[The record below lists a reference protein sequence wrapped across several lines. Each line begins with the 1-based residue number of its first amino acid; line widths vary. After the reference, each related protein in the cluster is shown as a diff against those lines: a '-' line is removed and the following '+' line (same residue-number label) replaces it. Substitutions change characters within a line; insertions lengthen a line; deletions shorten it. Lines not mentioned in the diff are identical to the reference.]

1 MSAPMT
7 ADISL
12 ARSRIWRGAVLVT
25 VLALAGCMMGPDYVR
40 PIAPAPAAFKEAE
53 GWKVAQPQDSMP
65 KGNWWEVFGDA
76 TLNELEAQV
85 DISNQNIK
93 AAEARVRAAQALTQA
108 ARAGLF
114 PTVNGGATATRS
126 KTPTNNRVVNGS
138 GIGNNYNLAVD
149 ASWELDLWGRVR
161 RNVESSEAN
170 AQATAA
176 DLAAAR
182 LSAQA
187 LLAQDYW
194 ALRVLDAEIALFKTT
209 IAGYERS
216 LLLTRNQYSAGIV
229 GRNDVVQAEAQLN
242 STRAQALDADVQRA
256 QFEHA
261 IAILIGKAPAEV
273 SIAVAAQQWSFPAIP
288 PGMPS
293 QLLERRPDI
302 AAAERSVAAANA
314 QIGVAEA
321 AFYPTLSLS
330 AGGGFQNSSFVHLLS
345 LPNQFW
351 SIGAAVAQTIFDAGL
366 RRAQS
371 NQAIAAYDSTVAE
384 YRQTVL
390 GGFQEVEDNLVA
402 LRILEQEALVQDVA
416 VRAARES
423 ETITNNQY
431 KAGTTNYLSV
441 VVVQTATLNN
451 ERAALAIL
459 GRRLVASVGLIK
471 ALGGGWSS
479 TELAQAKP

>member
-1 MSAPMT
+1 MS
-7 ADISL
+7 INI
-12 ARSRIWRGAVLVT
+12 RIDCGQFRRGAAFAAMV
-25 VLALAGCMMGPDYVR
+25 ALSGCMMGPDYVR
-40 PIAPAPAAFKEAE
+40 PITPAPAAFKEAE
-53 GWKVAQPQDSMP
+53 GWKLAQPQDVAP

-93 AAEARVRAAQALTQA
+93 AAEAQLRAAQALTQA

-114 PTVNGGATATRS
+114 PTVGAAGAATRS
-126 KTPTNNRVVNGS
+126 KTPTGSRVVNGS

-161 RNVESSEAN
+161 RSVESSEAN
-170 AQATAA
+170 AQATSA

-194 ALRVLDAEIALFKTT
+194 AMRVLDAEIALFKTT
-209 IAGYERS
+209 IAAYERS
-216 LLLTRNQYSAGIV
+216 LQLTRNQYSAGIV

-242 STRAQALDADVQRA
+242 STRAQALDAGVQRA
-256 QFEHA
+256 QLEHA

-273 SIAVAAQQWSFPAIP
+273 SIAVVTQQWSFPVIP
-288 PGMPS
+288 PGLPS
-293 QLLERRPDI
+293 ELLERRPDI

-330 AGGGFQNSSFVHLLS
+330 AAGGFQSASFVHLLS
-345 LPNQFW
+345 LPNQYW
-351 SIGAAVAQTIFDAGL
+351 SIGAALAQTIFDGGL
-366 RRAQS
+366 RKAQS
-371 NQAIAAYDSTVAE
+371 AQAIAVYDATVAE

-402 LRILEQEALVQDVA
+402 LRILEQEAAVQDAA
-416 VRAARES
+416 VKAARES

-441 VVVQTATLNN
+441 VVVQAAALNN

-459 GRRLVASVGLIK
+459 GRRLIASVGLIK
-471 ALGGGWSS
+471 ALGGGWNA

>member
-1 MSAPMT
+1 MT
-7 ADISL
+7 INLSIACGQL
-12 ARSRIWRGAVLVT
+12 RRGALFAAL
-25 VLALAGCMMGPDYVR
+25 LALSGCMMGPDYVR

-53 GWKVAQPQDSMP
+53 GWKLAQPQDVVP
-65 KGNWWEVFGDA
+65 KGNWWEVFGDPI
-76 TLNELEAQV
+76 LNELEAQV

-93 AAEARVRAAQALTQA
+93 AAEAQVRAAQALTQA
-108 ARAGLF
+108 ARSGLF
-114 PTVNGGATATRS
+114 PTVSGAGAATRS
-126 KTPTNNRVVNGS
+126 KTPGSRVVNTA

-161 RNVESSEAN
+161 RSVESSEAN
-170 AQATAA
+170 AQATSA

-194 ALRVLDAEIALFKTT
+194 TLRVLDAEIALFKTT

-216 LLLTRNQYSAGIV
+216 LQLTRNQYSAGIV

-256 QFEHA
+256 QLEHA

-273 SIAVAAQQWSFPAIP
+273 SIAVVTQQWSFPVIP

-293 QLLERRPDI
+293 ELLERRPDI

-330 AGGGFQNSSFVHLLS
+330 AAGGFQSASFVHLLS
-345 LPNQFW
+345 LPNQYW
-351 SIGAAVAQTIFDAGL
+351 SIGAALAQTIFDGGL
-366 RRAQS
+366 RKAQS
-371 NQAIAAYDSTVAE
+371 AQAIAAWDATVAE

-390 GGFQEVEDNLVA
+390 GSFQEVEDNLVA
-402 LRILEQEALVQDVA
+402 LRILEQEAAVQDAA
-416 VRAARES
+416 VKAARES

-441 VVVQTATLNN
+441 VVVQTAALNN

-459 GRRLVASVGLIK
+459 GRRLTASVGLIK
-471 ALGGGWSS
+471 ALGGGWNA
-479 TELAQAKP
+479 TELAQATR

>member
-1 MSAPMT
+1 M
-7 ADISL
+7 
-12 ARSRIWRGAVLVT
+12 
-25 VLALAGCMMGPDYVR
+25 
-40 PIAPAPAAFKEAE
+40 
-53 GWKVAQPQDSMP
+53 
-65 KGNWWEVFGDA
+65 
-76 TLNELEAQV
+76 
-85 DISNQNIK
+85 
-93 AAEARVRAAQALTQA
+93 
-108 ARAGLF
+108 
-114 PTVNGGATATRS
+114 VNGAGAATRS
-126 KTPTNNRVVNGS
+126 KTPGSRVVNS
-138 GIGNNYNLAVD
+138 TGIGNNYNLSVD

-161 RNVESSEAN
+161 RSVESSQAT
-170 AQATAA
+170 AQATSA
-176 DLAAAR
+176 DLAAAK

-229 GRNDVVQAEAQLN
+229 GRNDVVQAETQLN

-273 SIAVAAQQWSFPAIP
+273 SIAVVVQRWSFPVIP

-302 AAAERSVAAANA
+302 AAAERSVASANA

-321 AFYPTLSLS
+321 AFYPKLSLS
-330 AGGGFQNSSFVHLLS
+330 AGGGFQSSSFVHLLS

-371 NQAIAAYDSTVAE
+371 NQAIAAYDATVAE

-402 LRILEQEALVQDVA
+402 LRILEQEALVQDAA

-441 VVVQTATLNN
+441 VVVQTAALNN
-451 ERAALAIL
+451 ERTALAIL
-459 GRRLVASVGLIK
+459 GRRLTASVGLIK
-471 ALGGGWSS
+471 ALGGGWSA
-479 TELAQAKP
+479 TEFAQATR

>member
-1 MSAPMT
+1 MIIDIPIGCGQFRRSA
-7 ADISL
+7 AF
-12 ARSRIWRGAVLVT
+12 AAVLT
-25 VLALAGCMMGPDYVR
+25 LSGCIMGPDYVR
-40 PIAPAPAAFKEAE
+40 PIASAPAAFKEAE
-53 GWKVAQPQDSMP
+53 AWKLAQPQDVAP
-65 KGNWWEVFGDA
+65 KGNWWAVFGDA

-93 AAEARVRAAQALTQA
+93 AAEAQVRGAQALTQA

-114 PTVNGGATATRS
+114 PTVSGAGAATRS
-126 KTPTNNRVVNGS
+126 KTPGSRVINTT
-138 GIGNNYNLAVD
+138 GIGNNYNVAVD

-161 RNVESSEAN
+161 RSVESSEAN
-170 AQATAA
+170 AQATSA

-194 ALRVLDAEIALFKTT
+194 AMRVLDAEIALFKTT
-209 IAGYERS
+209 IAAYERS
-216 LLLTRNQYSAGIV
+216 LQLTRNQYSAGIV

-256 QFEHA
+256 QLEHA

-273 SIAVAAQQWSFPAIP
+273 SIAVVTQQWSFPVIP
-288 PGMPS
+288 PGLPS
-293 QLLERRPDI
+293 ELLERRPDI

-330 AGGGFQNSSFVHLLS
+330 AAGGFQSASFVHLLS
-345 LPNQFW
+345 LPNQYW
-351 SIGAAVAQTIFDAGL
+351 AIGAALAQTIFDGGL
-366 RRAQS
+366 RKAQS
-371 NQAIAAYDSTVAE
+371 AQAIAVYDATVAE

-402 LRILEQEALVQDVA
+402 LRILEQEAAVQNAA
-416 VRAARES
+416 VKAARES

-441 VVVQTATLNN
+441 VVVQAAALNN

-459 GRRLVASVGLIK
+459 GRRLIASVGLIK
-471 ALGGGWSS
+471 ALGGGWNA

>member
-1 MSAPMT
+1 MKF
-7 ADISL
+7 DIDIDCRQFRRCAL
-12 ARSRIWRGAVLVT
+12 FAAVFS
-25 VLALAGCMMGPDYVR
+25 LAGCMMGPDYVR
-40 PIAPAPAAFKEAE
+40 PIAPAPPAFKEAE
-53 GWKVAQPQDSMP
+53 GWKLAQPQDRVP

-93 AAEARVRAAQALTQA
+93 AAEAQVRAAQALTQS
-108 ARAGLF
+108 ARSGLF
-114 PTVNGGATATRS
+114 PTISGAGAATRS
-126 KTPTNNRVVNGS
+126 KAPGSRVVNTA

-161 RNVESSEAN
+161 RSVESSEAN
-170 AQATAA
+170 AQATSA

-194 ALRVLDAEIALFKTT
+194 TLRVLDAEIALFKTT

-216 LLLTRNQYSAGIV
+216 LQLTRNQYSAGIV

-256 QFEHA
+256 QLEHA

-273 SIAVAAQQWSFPAIP
+273 SVAVVTQQWSFPVIP
-288 PGMPS
+288 PGVPS
-293 QLLERRPDI
+293 ELLERRPDI

-330 AGGGFQNSSFVHLLS
+330 AAGGFQSASFVHQLS
-345 LPNQFW
+345 LPNQYW
-351 SIGAAVAQTIFDAGL
+351 SIGAALAQTIFDGGL
-366 RRAQS
+366 RKAQS
-371 NQAIAAYDSTVAE
+371 AQAIAAYDATVAE

-402 LRILEQEALVQDVA
+402 LRILEQEAAVQDAA
-416 VRAARES
+416 VKAARES

-441 VVVQTATLNN
+441 VVVQAAALNN
-451 ERAALAIL
+451 ERTSLAIL
-459 GRRLVASVGLIK
+459 GRRLIASVGLIK
-471 ALGGGWSS
+471 ALGGGWNA

>member
-1 MSAPMT
+1 MT
-7 ADISL
+7 TDISVRL
-12 ARSRIWRGAVLVT
+12 RIRRGAVLVT
-25 VLALAGCMMGPDYVR
+25 VLALVGCMMGPDYVR
-40 PIAPAPAAFKEAE
+40 PLAPAPSAFKEAE
-53 GWKVAQPQDSMP
+53 GWKVAQPQDTVP
-65 KGNWWEVFGDA
+65 KGNWWEVFGDT
-76 TLNELEAQV
+76 TLNELEEQV
-85 DISNQNIK
+85 NISNQNIK
-93 AAEARVRAAQALTQA
+93 AADAQVRAAQALTQA

-114 PTVNGGATATRS
+114 PMVNGAGAATRS
-126 KTPTNNRVVNGS
+126 KTPGSRVVNS
-138 GIGNNYNLAVD
+138 TGIGNNYNLSVD

-161 RNVESSEAN
+161 RSVESSQAT
-170 AQATAA
+170 AQATSA
-176 DLAAAR
+176 DLAAAK

-229 GRNDVVQAEAQLN
+229 GRNDVVQAETQLN

-273 SIAVAAQQWSFPAIP
+273 SIAVVVQRWSFPVIP

-302 AAAERSVAAANA
+302 AAAERSVASANA

-321 AFYPTLSLS
+321 AFYPKLSLS
-330 AGGGFQNSSFVHLLS
+330 AGGGFQSSSFVHLLS

-371 NQAIAAYDSTVAE
+371 NQAIAAYDATVAE

-402 LRILEQEALVQDVA
+402 LRILEQEALVQDAA

-441 VVVQTATLNN
+441 VVVQTAALNN
-451 ERAALAIL
+451 ERTALAIL
-459 GRRLVASVGLIK
+459 GRRLTASVGLIK
-471 ALGGGWSS
+471 ALGGGWSA
-479 TELAQAKP
+479 TELAQATR

>member
-1 MSAPMT
+1 M
-7 ADISL
+7 
-12 ARSRIWRGAVLVT
+12 T
-25 VLALAGCMMGPDYVR
+25 VLALAGCMMGPDYTR
-40 PIAPAPAAFKEAE
+40 PTAPAPAAFKEAE
-53 GWKVAQPQDSMP
+53 GWKVAQPQDTVP

-85 DISNQNIK
+85 NISNQNIK
-93 AAEARVRAAQALTQA
+93 AAEAQVRAALALTQA
-108 ARAGLF
+108 ARSGLF
-114 PTVNGGATATRS
+114 PAVNGAGTASRS
-126 KTPTNNRVVNGS
+126 KTPSVSRIVNGS

-161 RNVESSEAN
+161 RSVESSEAN
-170 AQATAA
+170 AQATSA

-194 ALRVLDAEIALFKTT
+194 TLRVIDAEIALFKTT
-209 IAGYERS
+209 IAAYERS
-216 LLLTRNQYSAGIV
+216 LQLTRNQYSAGIV
-229 GRNDVVQAEAQLN
+229 GRNDVAQAEAQLN
-242 STRAQALDADVQRA
+242 STRAQALDAGVQRA
-256 QFEHA
+256 QLEHA

-273 SIAVAAQQWSFPAIP
+273 SIIAVAQQWSFPSIP

-293 QLLERRPDI
+293 ELLERRPDI

-330 AGGGFQNSSFVHLLS
+330 AGGGFQSSSFARLLS
-345 LPNQFW
+345 LPNQYW
-351 SIGAAVAQTIFDAGL
+351 AIGAALAQTIFDGGL

-371 NQAIAAYDSTVAE
+371 NQAIADYDATVAE

-402 LRILEQEALVQDVA
+402 LRILEQEAMVQDVA

-451 ERAALAIL
+451 ERTALNIL
-459 GRRLVASVGLIK
+459 GRRLTASVGLIK
-471 ALGGGWSS
+471 ALGGGWSA

>member
-1 MSAPMT
+1 MKF
-7 ADISL
+7 DIDIDCRQFRRCAL
-12 ARSRIWRGAVLVT
+12 FAAVFS
-25 VLALAGCMMGPDYVR
+25 LAGCMMGPDYVR
-40 PIAPAPAAFKEAE
+40 PIAPAPPAFKEAE
-53 GWKVAQPQDSMP
+53 GWKLAQPQDRVP

-93 AAEARVRAAQALTQA
+93 AAEAQVRAAQALTQS
-108 ARAGLF
+108 ARSGLF
-114 PTVNGGATATRS
+114 PTISGAGAATRS
-126 KTPTNNRVVNGS
+126 KTPAGSRVVNGS

-161 RNVESSEAN
+161 RSVESSEAN
-170 AQATAA
+170 AQATSA

-194 ALRVLDAEIALFKTT
+194 TLRVLDAEIALFKTT

-216 LLLTRNQYSAGIV
+216 LQLTRNQYSAGIV
-229 GRNDVVQAEAQLN
+229 GRNDVAQAEAQLN
-242 STRAQALDADVQRA
+242 STKAQALDADVQRA
-256 QFEHA
+256 QLEHA

-273 SIAVAAQQWSFPAIP
+273 SVAVVTQQWSFPVIP
-288 PGMPS
+288 PGVPS
-293 QLLERRPDI
+293 ELLERRPDI
-302 AAAERSVAAANA
+302 AAAERSVAAA
-314 QIGVAEA
+314 
-321 AFYPTLSLS
+321 FYPTLSLS
-330 AGGGFQNSSFVHLLS
+330 AVGGFQSSSFVHLLS
-345 LPNQFW
+345 LPNQYW
-351 SIGAAVAQTIFDAGL
+351 SIGAALAQTIFDGGL
-366 RRAQS
+366 RKAQS
-371 NQAIAAYDSTVAE
+371 AQAIAAYDATVAE

-402 LRILEQEALVQDVA
+402 LRILEQEAAVQDAA
-416 VRAARES
+416 VKAARES

-441 VVVQTATLNN
+441 VVVQAAALNN
-451 ERAALAIL
+451 ERTSLAIL
-459 GRRLVASVGLIK
+459 GRRLIASVGLIK
-471 ALGGGWSS
+471 ALGGGWNA